1 MMMVSLTHD
10 IVMMVKN
17 VPDSR
22 YRPNQ
27 MSPQLVHS
35 SISSEVI
42 VGRRELVLG
51 LHDDGLDFIS
61 E

>member
-35 SISSEVI
+35 SISSEAYA
-42 VGRRELVLG
+42 
-51 LHDDGLDFIS
+51 S
-61 E
+61 K